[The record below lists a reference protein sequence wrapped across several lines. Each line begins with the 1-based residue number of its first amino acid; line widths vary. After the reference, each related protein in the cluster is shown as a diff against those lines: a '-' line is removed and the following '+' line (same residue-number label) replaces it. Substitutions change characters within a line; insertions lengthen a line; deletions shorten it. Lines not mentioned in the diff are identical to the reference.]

1 MSRLGGGTGRAFTR
15 TLPRLAQ
22 LLDADPQ
29 NRGNLG
35 CFAVTPSGLGAFKA
49 ADHRRRQPCQRP
61 QLNLCQPAS
70 NPQVRRHCL
79 IIGNL
84 HERSYIQFEDLGD
97 AGQPF
102 DVGCAAATN
111 PRANRGSRNVRQ
123 AGDVGLTHASLF
135 NSRLEPFAAKASTDA
150 PAQASA
156 PLLHHPLDRSWH
168 PPTSTSR
175 NNDSKTGNKNRC
187 YLCGVSDPHYLVS
200 APIVGGMAQPHKGDR
215 KQIGAALNPLVKAEL
230 VWRAKHFGLHTSDYV
245 AGIAALTFGRADLAG
260 RLAQAAFGDIPP
272 VPDDFGTDGGYITP
286 RFPRPVYDLIR
297 QRAGKRGVPM
307 GYIVDELCA
316 AHVDGPVAHSSEEQG
331 DLLTSA

>member
-1 MSRLGGGTGRAFTR
+1 MRRLRCGAGRAFTCP
-15 TLPRLAQ
+15 LPRLAQ

-29 NRGNLG
+29 NRGNLC

-49 ADHRRRQPCQRP
+49 ADHRRRQPCQRA
-61 QLNLCQPAS
+61 QLDLCQPAS
-70 NPQVRRHCL
+70 NPQVRRHGL
-79 IIGNL
+79 IIRNV
-84 HERSYIQFEDLGD
+84 HELGYIQVEDLGN

-102 DVGCAAATN
+102 DVGCAAAVH
-111 PRANRGSRNVRQ
+111 PRANRGRRNVRQ
-123 AGDVGLTHASLF
+123 AGDVGLAHAGLF

-168 PPTSTSR
+168 PSTSTSR